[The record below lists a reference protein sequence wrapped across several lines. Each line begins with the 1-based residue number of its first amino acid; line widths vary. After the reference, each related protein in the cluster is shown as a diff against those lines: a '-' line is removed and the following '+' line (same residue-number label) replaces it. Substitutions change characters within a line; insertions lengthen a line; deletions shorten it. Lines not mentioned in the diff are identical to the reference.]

1 MLTHKD
7 EKRLRALAREM
18 NQILDNSE
26 GLLSF
31 NYDPPKYR
39 YDREKDGYRL
49 RRDMEKKLQELADS
63 GTIPTKIEISRQTE
77 WLMGLDQGGNSD
89 LIYVEDK
96 NDLIPFWR
104 DGENVYLT
112 RHHKISIVIRRDI
125 NIFEGEYHIYIG
137 EERIR

>member
-39 YDREKDGYRL
+39 YDKERDGYRL
-49 RRDMEKKLQELADS
+49 RREMEKKLQELADS
-63 GTIPTKIEISRQTE
+63 GTIPTRIEISRQTE

-96 NDLIPFWR
+96 NDQYPYYGDTDIM
-104 DGENVYLT
+104 YLNKHY
-112 RHHKISIVIRRDI
+112 RVEVKVRRDI
-125 NIFEGEYHIYIG
+125 GIFEGDYHVYVG
-137 EERIR
+137 EERIK